1 MPALRH
7 RWSGTDST
15 FQPALTTARRDIYK
29 IGGYKESLTFDDHF
43 TVYER
48 TFGGDAIELMPNK
61 AFSQLPTIKEGD
73 SDGTKTQFEKD
84 CIKLIDEHDFFGA
97 CKKLAIFSRVF
108 TYGGLIVT
116 ARESDNENGNKTMAQ
131 PIGKLNG
138 VDSIVRFDVV
148 MQDQISADGVP
159 TVDDFSSAY
168 YGMPK
173 YFNYDENV
181 TSNDE
186 SENTRAFELH
196 SSRVFTFSETAP
208 PNKLEGMP
216 FNQRGFNYISNCE
229 KVLAAAPEGF
239 IKNSRGMTVFNITD
253 QTIANALK
261 DEKASYAQQFQ
272 KQDAEYHAGINTSRV
287 VGGMDVKQHQINIAD
302 PNSTFMINFNSYAM
316 TVNTS
321 ASILLGKQE
330 GERASTEDMN
340 KFIEDCKAMQNHTYT
355 PMIKRILKWL
365 WEMGAITKPTNRV
378 VIDWPDLAEPSVGE
392 KIDKLKILQDIAAQ
406 GSKGGNQQLF
416 IDANDML
423 KKAGFDEI
431 QLKSFESFTEDD
443 E

>member
-1 MPALRH
+1 MPALRS

-29 IGGYKESLTFDDHF
+29 IGGYKEALTFDDHF

-61 AFSQLPTIKEGD
+61 AFSQLPIIKEGE
-73 SDGTKTQFEKD
+73 SDGETTQFEKD
-84 CIKLIDEHDFFGA
+84 CLKLIDEHDFFNA

-116 ARESDNENGNKTMAQ
+116 AREPDNGNGDKSMAQ

-148 MQDQISADGVP
+148 MQDQISAEGVP
-159 TVDDFSSAY
+159 TVEDFSSAY

-181 TSNDE
+181 TSNE
-186 SENTRAFELH
+186 ENENARAFKLD

-239 IKNSRGMTVFNITD
+239 IKNSRGMTVFNIKDPTL
-253 QTIANALK
+253 AEHLK
-261 DEKASYAQQFQ
+261 TEKGKEQFQ
-272 KQDAEYHAGINTSRV
+272 GNHQEYNAGINTAFTAY
-287 VGGMDVKQHQINIAD
+287 GMDVSQHQINIAD

-365 WEMGAITKPTNRV
+365 WEMNAITKPTNRV
-378 VIDWPDLAEPSVGE
+378 IIDWPDLAEPTVGE
-392 KIDKLKILQDIAAQ
+392 KIEKLKILQDIAAL

-416 IDANDML
+416 VDGNDML
-423 KKAGFDEI
+423 TKAGFDEI
-431 QLKSFESFTEDD
+431 ELKSFESFTEDD